1 MLAVGFFSTM
11 PLPRGGAY
19 GKMNL
24 LSHRTGYRTKK
35 GENDM
40 AKTLVLA
47 EKPSVGRELA
57 RVLGCTRGGNGYMEG
72 DRYIV
77 TWALGHLVTLADPDV
92 YEKRWEK
99 WDMEDLPMLPQTMK
113 LVVIPESR
121 RQYQTVSGLM
131 KRGDV
136 TELIIA
142 TDAGREGELVARWI
156 MQKAGWKGK
165 TRRLWISSQTD
176 KAIREGF
183 QNLKPA
189 AEYDSLYRS
198 AQARSEADWL
208 VGLNVTRALTCKW
221 GAQLSAGRVQTPTLS
236 LITRREEEIRRFVP
250 KEYWGISAKL
260 DGFTAYWRDGKG
272 NASIFDKQKA
282 EELTA
287 KLKGKSAV
295 LTRVEKTWKQTPP
308 PAAYDLTELQRD
320 ANKKYAYSAKE
331 TLDIMQRLY
340 EQHKLLTYPR
350 TDSRY
355 ISDDVVSTLPERLQ
369 SCMVDVYKPLAQEIC
384 RKRPLQVKYLVNNAK
399 VTDHHAIIPTEEQ
412 PYLYNLSGPERNI
425 YDLVVRRFLAVL
437 MPPFE
442 YEEVKLTLN
451 IGGETFT
458 ARGKHVLNQGWRAA
472 YDRSFTMEEEAEDEE
487 EQRLPALRQGDKL
500 PVSAITLR
508 PGKTK
513 PAARYTEATLLSA
526 MEHPSATVSDRNL
539 SRILEETSGLGT
551 PATRADII
559 EKLFS
564 SFYIE
569 RRGKELVPTSKGLQ
583 LVELVPEELRSA
595 EMTARWEDKLAAIAK
610 GKVSDKQF
618 VADMRAYATDLV
630 KQVKASDKTFHH
642 DNQTRSPCPECGK
655 MLLKVKGKRGEML
668 VCPDRECGYRRS
680 ITQIT
685 NARCPN
691 CHKKMELRGEGE
703 KQMFVCVC
711 GYREKLADFK
721 ERRASAGA
729 NKREVQKYLA
739 KQDQPA
745 GSSAMA
751 DAMARWLEANKKD
764 R

>member
-11 PLPRGGAY
+11 HLPRGGAY
-19 GKMNL
+19 GKMNP
-24 LSHRTGYRTKK
+24 LSYRTAYRTKK
-35 GENDM
+35 GENNM

-272 NASIFDKQKA
+272 NASLFDKQKA
-282 EELTA
+282 EELAA
-287 KLKGKSAV
+287 KLKGKGAV

-369 SCMVDVYKPLAQEIC
+369 SCMVDVYKPLAQEIY
-384 RKRPLQVKYLVNNAK
+384 RRRPLQVKYLVNNAK

-442 YEEVKLTLN
+442 YEEVRLTLS

-487 EQRLPALRQGDKL
+487 EQRLPALRQGDRL

-564 SFYIE
+564 AFYIE

-610 GKVSDKQF
+610 GKASDKQF
-618 VADMRAYATDLV
+618 VSDMRAYATDLV

-764 R
+764 